1 MSETGPPIRELP
13 ESCEDLGHRFR
24 WIHTGTAA
32 FDSIVAM
39 VDSAARSVDFEF
51 YTVAPG
57 LESDRIAEAL
67 KRATRRRLR
76 VRVLIDSFGS
86 SSTNAAWINQLR
98 GEGAEV
104 RRFNPRPLLRL
115 TFRNHRKLVV
125 CDDQTAFLGGF
136 NVAREYEGDGIV
148 KGWRDFGV
156 VIDGPVAADLSRGFT
171 AMFNASDLKRAQ
183 LPALA
188 RYLRTQPIL
197 RGVPAALSGG
207 PGGSRALMRRILHAD
222 LKRAQRVDAIAAY
235 FAPSRKI
242 RRLLR
247 RVARRGHVRILLAG
261 KSDVPVARWASQW
274 LYPAML
280 RNGVSLWEYQPQILH
295 AKVLVVDDV
304 VYVGSANLD
313 TRSLQLNFE
322 LLVRLPSAT
331 LAAQARQR
339 IDYDCALAKAV
350 PADWPRR
357 RTLLQRLVQSW
368 SYFLMTKLDPFLARK
383 EFRHLS

>member
-1 MSETGPPIRELP
+1 
-13 ESCEDLGHRFR
+13 
-24 WIHTGTAA
+24 
-32 FDSIVAM
+32 
-39 VDSAARSVDFEF
+39 
-51 YTVAPG
+51 
-57 LESDRIAEAL
+57 
-67 KRATRRRLR
+67 
-76 VRVLIDSFGS
+76 
-86 SSTNAAWINQLR
+86 
-98 GEGAEV
+98 
-104 RRFNPRPLLRL
+104 
-115 TFRNHRKLVV
+115 
-125 CDDQTAFLGGF
+125 
-136 NVAREYEGDGIV
+136 
-148 KGWRDFGV
+148 
-156 VIDGPVAADLSRGFT
+156 
-171 AMFNASDLKRAQ
+171 
-183 LPALA
+183 
-188 RYLRTQPIL
+188 
-197 RGVPAALSGG
+197 
-207 PGGSRALMRRILHAD
+207 MRRILHAD
-222 LKRAQRVDAIAAY
+222 LRRAQRVDAIAAY

-331 LAAQARQR
+331 LAAQVRQR

-350 PADWPRR
+350 PSDWLRR

>member
-1 MSETGPPIRELP
+1 MIDAA
-13 ESCEDLGHRFR
+13 ESR
-24 WIHTGTAA
+24 
-32 FDSIVAM
+32 
-39 VDSAARSVDFEF
+39 VDFEF

-57 LESDRIAEAL
+57 FASDRIGEAL
-67 KRATRRRLR
+67 KRAARRGLR

-86 SSTNAAWINQLR
+86 SSINAVWINQLR
-98 GEGAEV
+98 REGAEV

-115 TFRNHRKLVV
+115 SFRNHRKLVV
-125 CDDQTAFLGGF
+125 CDDRSAFIGGF
-136 NVAREYEGDGIV
+136 NVASEYEGDGIA

-156 VIDGPVAADLSRGFT
+156 AIDGPVAADLSHGFT
-171 AMFNASDLKRAQ
+171 AMFNSSDFMRAQ

-197 RGVPAALSGG
+197 RDAPAALSGG
-207 PGGSRALMRRILHAD
+207 PGGSRAWMRRTLHAD
-222 LKRAQRVDAIAAY
+222 LKKAQRVDAIAAY
-235 FAPSRKI
+235 FAPSRRI

-247 RVARRGHVRILLAG
+247 RVSRRGHVRILLAG

-322 LLVRLPSAT
+322 LLVRLPSAM
-331 LAAQARQR
+331 LAAQVRQR
-339 IDYDCALAKAV
+339 IDFDCSLAKAV

-357 RTLLQRLVQSW
+357 RTLLQRLVHSW
-368 SYFLMTKLDPFLARK
+368 SYFLLTKLDPFLARK